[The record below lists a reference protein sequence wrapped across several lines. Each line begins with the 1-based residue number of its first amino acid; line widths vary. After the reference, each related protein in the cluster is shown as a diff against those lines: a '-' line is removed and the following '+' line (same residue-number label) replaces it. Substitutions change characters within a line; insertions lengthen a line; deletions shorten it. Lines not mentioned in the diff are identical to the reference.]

1 MRNLDEYDLIVS
13 DIDDTLIYG
22 FWTDLMHY
30 SWNMFQS
37 PTLSKVLMFLQ
48 NKLHLYKINQKL
60 VHMLKNTG
68 TPLVIMTVRAMN
80 DNTIDMLHKIL
91 DRDFT
96 IYELETDYGYI
107 VKPQI
112 IYELL
117 QDYPKVIFFEDNK
130 IIRDEAASLDVD
142 VVDPVLMREHLC
154 Q

>member
-22 FWTDLMHY
+22 FWTDLMHHT
-30 SWNMFQS
+30 WEIFQS
-37 PTLSKVLMFLQ
+37 PILSKVLMFLQ
-48 NKLHLYKINQKL
+48 NKLHLYKVNQKL

-68 TPLVIMTVRAMN
+68 TPLVILTVRAAN
-80 DNTIDMLHKIL
+80 DNTIEMLNRIL

-96 IYELETDYGYI
+96 IYELETDFGYI

-112 IYELL
+112 ICEFL

-130 IIRDEAASLDVD
+130 LIREETKELDVD
-142 VVDPVLMREHLC
+142 VVDPIPMREKLC

>member
-13 DIDDTLIYG
+13 DIDDTIIYG
-22 FWTDLMHY
+22 FWTDLMHHT
-30 SWNMFQS
+30 WEIFQS
-37 PTLSKVLMFLQ
+37 PILSKVLMLLQ
-48 NKLHLYKINQKL
+48 NKLHLYKVNQKL

-68 TPLVIMTVRAMN
+68 TPLVILTVRAAN
-80 DNTIDMLHKIL
+80 DNTIEMLNKIL

-96 IYELETDYGYI
+96 IYELETDFGYI

-112 IYELL
+112 ICEFL

-130 IIRDEAASLDVD
+130 LIREETKELDVD
-142 VVDPVLMREHLC
+142 VVDPVPMREKLC